1 MFKLMNGNKAIA
13 SNEVAFELLTDATN
27 FHEKHSHAA
36 QLTWCGT
43 DANFYLEVAEVE
55 PTKELHQNT
64 WIIADGDYF
73 APVDEDATLNEINN
87 ALKEIHSP
95 LTIIEA

>member
-1 MFKLMNGNKAIA
+1 MFKLMNGNKTIA

-27 FHEKHSHAA
+27 FHEKYSHAA

-55 PTKELHQNT
+55 PPRELHQNT
-64 WIIADGDYF
+64 WIIADGGYF
-73 APVDEDATLNEINN
+73 APVNEDATLQEINN
-87 ALKEIHSP
+87 ALSDIHSP
-95 LTIIEA
+95 LKIEEA